1 MPGIQYIIWAV
12 FNIVPSCIS
21 DTDLESVLSS
31 QLPGLEAYLGHNPS
45 EGQQEPDDVYS
56 CLAAVCHLKDID
68 TFIANVTVPPPP
80 NHPSAFADTAS
91 KPLSSETTPERE
103 KVAAKASTQLTKS
116 VSR

>member
-1 MPGIQYIIWAV
+1 M
-12 FNIVPSCIS
+12 
-21 DTDLESVLSS
+21 SS

-45 EGQQEPDDVYS
+45 EGQQEPEDVYS

-80 NHPSAFADTAS
+80 NHPSAFADAAAS
-91 KPLSSETTPERE
+91 KPLSSKATPERE
-103 KVAAKASTQLTKS
+103 KVAATASSQLSKS

>member
-1 MPGIQYIIWAV
+1 MAVII
-12 FNIVPSCIS
+12 IVSSCIS

-31 QLPGLEAYLGHNPS
+31 QLPGLEAYIGHNPS
-45 EGQQEPDDVYS
+45 EGHQEPEDVYS